1 MQNDEQ
7 AVRDMVARWNE
18 ATAVDDVDTVL
29 SLIAEDAVFLV
40 AGRPPFGKEAFAET
54 FRSGLEHVR
63 IKARAEVEDLYVAGD
78 LAYLRNHL
86 WVTATPRGGGMPIQ
100 RTGYTLTILHK
111 QPDGAWVLLRD
122 ANLLTAD
129 SAA

>member
-78 LAYLRNHL
+78 LAYLRNPS
-86 WVTATPRGGGMPIQ
+86 VGDRNP
-100 RTGYTLTILHK
+100 
-111 QPDGAWVLLRD
+111 AWRWD
-122 ANLLTAD
+122 AD
-129 SAA
+129 STNRLYADDTA